1 MSRNRMLWTVI
12 APFLLMAASAC
23 AQSNFKTLYKFK
35 DGADGGL
42 PQAGLIFDQ
51 AGSLYGTAEGG
62 GKGSGVVFQLVP
74 KSKGGWTQKVLYQ
87 FMGGEDGAFPAAGL
101 IFDPTG
107 SLYSTTAEGGT
118 QNSGTV
124 FQLAPNSDGSWTENP
139 LYSFCSTANCVDG
152 STPVSSLVLG
162 SSGALYGTTINGGAN
177 QAGVVFQLVPNFDGS
192 WKENVL
198 HSFCSLANCADG
210 STPYGNLIF
219 DSVGNLYGTTPTG
232 GTGEGVVFQLVPN
245 SDGSWTENVLHTFT
259 GSEGYDS
266 YGGLIFDHGEQNLY
280 GVTTWGGAYRG
291 GTVFR
296 LRREA
301 KGNWRHTI
309 LHNFCFRKHPFC
321 GDGYQPVK
329 EGLVFDADGNLYGT
343 TFGGGSHNSGVV
355 FKLTRN
361 PKGGWTDSV
370 LHSFLNAPGAAPVAG
385 VILDSS
391 GNAYGATQGDNHTT
405 FGSVF
410 EVTP

>member
-1 MSRNRMLWTVI
+1 MLWTVI
-12 APFLLMAASAC
+12 APFLLMAASAS

-62 GKGSGVVFQLVP
+62 GKGGGVVFQLVP

-177 QAGVVFQLVPNFDGS
+177 QAGVVFQLQAAGDIVPALFAFMANGGDDVGLGVYLGD
-192 WKENVL
+192 VL
-198 HSFCSLANCADG
+198 QQDIRL
-210 STPYGNLIF
+210 
-219 DSVGNLYGTTPTG
+219 
-232 GTGEGVVFQLVPN
+232 
-245 SDGSWTENVLHTFT
+245 TFH
-259 GSEGYDS
+259 D
-266 YGGLIFDHGEQNLY
+266 
-280 GVTTWGGAYRG
+280 
-291 GTVFR
+291 
-296 LRREA
+296 
-301 KGNWRHTI
+301 
-309 LHNFCFRKHPFC
+309 
-321 GDGYQPVK
+321 
-329 EGLVFDADGNLYGT
+329 GLVLLFKDGDHLAVLLELFAQGFDQVMEQIVH
-343 TFGGGSHNSGVV
+343 GGVMES
-355 FKLTRN
+355 
-361 PKGGWTDSV
+361 
-370 LHSFLNAPGAAPVAG
+370 
-385 VILDSS
+385 
-391 GNAYGATQGDNHTT
+391 
-405 FGSVF
+405 
-410 EVTP
+410 E